1 MKKISQLL
9 MFFLFVS
16 FTLSAQWTGS
26 GTATDPYQIST
37 VQDLLALSKFVSQGK
52 STNGLYWSQTADI
65 DMTGV
70 NFTPIGGWSDS
81 ITNDKLKSFN
91 GFYNGTNYKIQNLN
105 IVRSTKKYLGLFGV
119 ISQAQVSNIFL
130 EGGNISGS
138 ECVGGLVGESF
149 YLTTITNCSFAGC
162 IYGSPNGNV
171 GGLVGWVHES
181 TIQSSYTSGKILIS
195 GLNSDSRIGGMV
207 GKNDDGIIVS
217 SYSTMDISVSN
228 SERFIANVGGL
239 IGMSY
244 RYNNRVTP
252 IVKNSF
258 FSGSLS
264 ASGKSI
270 IGGLVG
276 VSTAQISNCYFNG
289 TINIKDTVSAVGG
302 ITGQFSNDLT
312 TNYNIGSCYSA
323 PKYFFVQKGNS
334 KCGLFGGSLNCNV
347 YSSYYKKYAGYSF
360 GSNSIS
366 SYPIQVTDN
375 ELKTSKMV
383 ADVDNK
389 QGVWMADSF
398 NVNSGYPVLKW
409 QKTPP
414 KSYTSQYENPIPI
427 IIDFSIRRV
436 DSCSATMKSMYL
448 YGNSNVDEI
457 GLLWRKSKDSQWN
470 KTIVNKK
477 DTFVYCTLTG
487 LEKATAYEYK
497 FYAISGGKTYCGDTV
512 RFSTRIWGGY
522 GTSSNPYRIYT
533 ENDLKA
539 LSNFVSID
547 SVTYKSNWKLM
558 TDLDLKN
565 DTNFIPIGGKNYFN
579 GIFNG
584 NNKKITNLKINRPNS
599 AYSGLFGYVSV
610 ADISSLTL
618 DSCYIVGSGSIGCLV
633 GYADN
638 STVSNCT
645 SNGKI
650 KAVGNDLSV
659 GGLIGVFKSKFSPMM
674 LCSARCDIN
683 VTGSGNSSVGGL
695 IGMCGSDDYY
705 EANSVY
711 TSSSNAN
718 IVFNHSHFYSDN
730 YPSDVFVGGFI
741 GKILSSN
748 IYNCYSNGSLEV
760 HGDTVQKVVCGG
772 FAGRNEGGY
781 YIDFKYSIGCIK
793 SSYSNLTSLEVDSL
807 CQKGNFIGKITSE
820 SLIDNCYYKAIP
832 NVLPSNGY
840 PVGIGLSSKTV
851 VDLKS
856 PIMISYL
863 SNWQNSVWTSDEVPF
878 VNDGFPI
885 FNWQKQTNSNGIK
898 SVAIDQ
904 MIISPNPVRVN
915 QSFYVKDFDV
925 ANLDDNYIV
934 QIFDLTGHL
943 VQQQTVHKS
952 DNTLT
957 YYLNNTPG
965 AYIVKVTS
973 KFGRMFCS
981 KLLLID

>member
-105 IVRSTKKYLGLFGV
+105 IVRPTKKYLGLFGV
-119 ISQAQVSNIFL
+119 ISHAQVSNIFL

-138 ECVGGLVGESF
+138 DCVGGLAGESF

-162 IYGSPNGNV
+162 IYGSPNGSI
-171 GGLVGWVHES
+171 GGLVGFLDHS
-181 TIQSSYTSGKILIS
+181 TIQSSYTLGKIQIN
-195 GLNSDSRIGGMV
+195 GLNSNSEIGGIV
-207 GKNDDGIIVS
+207 GTNNGGS
-217 SYSTMDISVSN
+217 TNASYSSMDISVNN
-228 SERFIANVGGL
+228 SDKFLAKVGGL
-239 IGMSY
+239 IGDLYQNIIEPSQ
-244 RYNNRVTP
+244 

-276 VSTAQISNCYFNG
+276 SSSFQISNCYFNG
-289 TINIKDTVSAVGG
+289 TIDIKDTVSAVGG
-302 ITGQFSNDLT
+302 IAGQASFNDL
-312 TNYNIGSCYSA
+312 NSNIGSCYSA

-389 QGVWMADSF
+389 QGVWMADSL
-398 NVNSGYPVLKW
+398 NINSGYPVLKW

-436 DSCSATMKSMYL
+436 DSCSATIKSIYL

-457 GLLWRKSKDSQWN
+457 GVFWRKSKDSQWN

-539 LSNFVSID
+539 LSNFVSKD

-599 AYSGLFGYVSV
+599 LYSGLFGYVSV
-610 ADISSLTL
+610 ATISSLSL
-618 DSCYIVGSGSIGCLV
+618 DSCNINGSGSIGCLV
-633 GYADN
+633 GYAEN
-638 STVSNCT
+638 STVSDCT

-650 KAVGNDLSV
+650 VAVGDNLSV
-659 GGLIGVFKSKFSPMM
+659 GGLIGVFKSNFSPMM

-683 VTGSGNSSVGGL
+683 VTGSGNTSVGGL
-695 IGMCGSDDYY
+695 IGMCGSDDNSK
-705 EANSVY
+705 ANSVY
-711 TSSSNAN
+711 TSSSNAH
-718 IVFNHSHFYSDN
+718 IVFNHSHN
-730 YPSDVFVGGFI
+730 YDISSPSAVFVGGFI
-741 GKILSSN
+741 GKIVSSN
-748 IYNCYSNGSLEV
+748 IYNCYSNISLQAD
-760 HGDTVQKVVCGG
+760 GDSVQHVVVGG
-772 FAGRNEGGY
+772 FAGHYQGGQY
-781 YIDFKYSIGCIK
+781 YYNNTVGCVK
-793 SSYSNLTSLEVDSL
+793 NSYSNFSSLKVDSF
-807 CQKGNFIGKITSE
+807 CNKGLFFGEITSE

-832 NVLPSNGY
+832 NLLPSNGFS
-840 PVGIGLSSKTV
+840 VGVDLRSKTV
-851 VDLKS
+851 DDMKL

-878 VNDGFPI
+878 VNDGLPI
-885 FNWQKQTNSNGIK
+885 FNWQKQTNPNGIK
-898 SVAIDQ
+898 SVDIYQ
-904 MIISPNPVRVN
+904 MNISPNPVRVN

-925 ANLDDNYIV
+925 SNLDDNYIV